1 MNRILKIT
9 TTLVITFA
17 SFLFSADVWSGYV
30 NLTKDYIV
38 GNGEALQILPG
49 TVIRVA
55 PGFRLIID
63 GGVLLARG
71 NEFEPIRFTSYEPE
85 STDKDY
91 WGGIEFYNAVQD
103 TSVIDHCIIE
113 NIIKTGDYGSVFLRN
128 SIVKITNS
136 EIRNNSAKF
145 GSAVHSVDSYLYM
158 FKNKILDNT
167 VNFLGSAVFISHE
180 SNPELANTTILKN
193 LIMGNKS
200 GYIDDYDL
208 TSGGILVFENNVIGS
223 YTLIQENEVI
233 ANSCTAAKAAGGIG
247 GGIQIRTQSKYSVDV
262 IGNKIMYNKAGI
274 GGGLAVIFK
283 SDGTYPHNYK
293 NNIVS
298 NNTSVTYSGGV
309 FFDMDY
315 VRNPEAVAFTNNNI
329 INNLNLDPEIGSGGY
344 FIKFSSDLGNYIKVV
359 NSIAWGNYMS
369 GKSDDF
375 NSNPSVYPGA
385 YVSYSN
391 TTNYIE
397 GRGNI
402 SLPSLFY
409 RKTAYY
415 GADPYENY
423 LRGDFHLSLESPCLD
438 AGDPDMISY
447 EPDETKVNIGAYGN
461 TNEATTTVLTI
472 VPYEYNLSV
481 YVPQGRTFKLDCS
494 ENSKQINIDQLVVED
509 GGQIFIKTSP
519 YSSDPNIYINQLRTN
534 GRKIGDLY
542 TTKIQRMTAATQEEP
557 PVSYNII
564 NVIDLNCS
572 GAQFNNMALSVI
584 APDRESILTDSHVF
598 IDEYNASLTGINLDT
613 DSAYV
618 ENNIVDNFGIGIYYG
633 PLSKG
638 SKAALRSARITN
650 NTISFDA
657 SASNKETKA
666 KGIVVESS
674 KADVENNTVINPNE
688 GIEAS
693 YASSGR
699 ITNNTVSFDGSA
711 SNKAGTN
718 KKAIHIF
725 GGADYEVDHN
735 KIYCDDE
742 LTAAISGIEVHDSGI
757 NCHYNIIRF
766 GSYGTADHDRFG
778 FFTQNLSAYPI
789 FINNTV
795 YNSDIG
801 FADYDSAADIKLYN
815 NIFYGPTGST
825 SVTGT
830 YKNIFL
836 YNNDMNGEINWSAV
850 ADEQYNIYD
859 NPQFQSSKVNDFY
872 LWGESKCI
880 DAGRFEPAYHIYGD
894 TFYGTAP
901 DIGAVEFYQE
911 SSFYAP
917 QNISC
922 SVSGTTLTISWSA
935 VPDAVSYNIYGS
947 NDPYGTFTFIKD
959 VTGTNWSASTATA
972 KYFYRVTA
980 SRDGVKPGSGIED
993 DLAKELTTA
1002 GAVNRKIRIQ
1012 KKESL
1017 K

>member
-9 TTLVITFA
+9 TTIVITFA
-17 SFLFSADVWSGYV
+17 SFLYSADVWSGYV
-30 NLTKDYIV
+30 NLTKDYLV
-38 GNGEALQILPG
+38 GNGDILEILPG

-63 GGVLLARG
+63 GGILHASG
-71 NEFEPIRFTSYEPE
+71 TEYNKIRFTSYEPE
-85 STDKDY
+85 SSGKDY
-91 WGGIEFYNAVQD
+91 WGGIEFYNAYKD
-103 TSVIDHCIIE
+103 TSLIDHCIIE
-113 NIIKTGDYGSVFLRN
+113 NIKKTGDYGSIYLNN

-136 EIRNNSAKF
+136 EIRNNSAQF

-167 VNFLGSAVFISHE
+167 VNLLGSAVFISHE
-180 SNPELANTTILKN
+180 SNPELANTTLLKN

-200 GYIDDYDL
+200 GYIDDYNL
-208 TSGGILVFENNVIGS
+208 TSGGIMVFENNQVGS
-223 YTLIQENEVI
+223 YTLIQENDVI
-233 ANSCTAAKAAGGIG
+233 ANSCVAGKASGGIG
-247 GGIQIRTQSKYSVDV
+247 GGIQIKTQSKYAVDV

-274 GGGLAVIFK
+274 GGGLAVIFR
-283 SDGTYPHNYK
+283 SGGTYPHNYK
-293 NNIVS
+293 NNIIA
-298 NNTSVTYSGGV
+298 NNTSVTYAGGV
-309 FFDMDY
+309 FIDMDY
-315 VRNPEAVAFTNNNI
+315 VTNPKDVVFANNNI
-329 INNLNLDPEIGSGGY
+329 IKNLNLDPELGSGGY
-344 FIKFSSDLGNYIKVV
+344 FISFSSDLGNYLNVV
-359 NSIAWGNYMS
+359 NSIVWGNYMT

-385 YVSYSN
+385 YVTYSN
-391 TTNYIE
+391 TTDYIE
-397 GRGNI
+397 GGGNI
-402 SLPSLFY
+402 SQPSLFY
-409 RKTAYY
+409 RETAYY

-423 LRGDFHLSLESPCLD
+423 LRGDYHLSLESPCID
-438 AGDPDMISY
+438 AGDPESGKELDGSLA
-447 EPDETKVNIGAYGN
+447 NIGAYGL
-461 TNEATTTVLTI
+461 TNEYTTSDYTT
-472 VPYEYNLSV
+472 VPYEYNLSI

-494 ENSKQINIDQLVVED
+494 ENSKQINIDQLIVED

-534 GRKIGDLY
+534 GRKIGELY

-557 PVSYNII
+557 PVSYNVI

-572 GAQFNNMALSVI
+572 GAQFNNMALSVV

-598 IDEYNASLTGINLDT
+598 IDEYNAALTGIKLDT

-638 SKAALRSARITN
+638 SKAAIRSARITN

-657 SASNKETKA
+657 SASNKETIA

-674 KADVENNTVINPNE
+674 KADVENNTVVNPNE

-693 YASSGR
+693 YSSSGR

-735 KIYCDDE
+735 KIYCNDE
-742 LTAAISGIEVHDSGI
+742 LTTAISGIEVHDSGI
-757 NCHYNIIRF
+757 DCHYNIIRF
-766 GSYGTADHDRFG
+766 GSYGTADNDRYG
-778 FFTQNLSAYPI
+778 FFTQNLSSYPI

-795 YNSDIG
+795 YNSDMG
-801 FADYDSAADIKLYN
+801 FVDYDSATYIKLYN
-815 NIFYGPTGST
+815 NIFYGPSVST
-825 SVTGT
+825 YITGT
-830 YKNIFL
+830 EQNILL
-836 YNNDMNGEINWSAV
+836 YNNDISGEIDWSAI
-850 ADEQYNIYD
+850 ADDEYNVYE

-880 DAGRFEPAYHIYGD
+880 DEGRFEPAYHIYGD

-917 QNISC
+917 QNISA
-922 SVSGTTLTISWSA
+922 SVTGTTLTLSWSA

-947 NDPYGTFTFIKD
+947 NDPYGTFSFIKS
-959 VTGTNWSASTATA
+959 TANTSWSASTASA

-993 DLAKELTTA
+993 DLEKEVTTT
-1002 GAVNRKIRIQ
+1002 GAVNRKITIQ